1 VDSGLI
7 IGIVL
12 LVLGT
17 LTLALISIAEAGVIA
32 GVRERVG
39 KEPAES
45 PVEAL
50 RRFYH
55 ERQIT
60 LSTLALARNLASVG
74 VTGVVVYLVITEL
87 TDSWAAVLVAIVVTA
102 LAFMLL
108 RTFTRAL
115 VAKGPQ
121 RWQMVTGP
129 FVALVRITL
138 RVPAALVDVPIEAV
152 MMGGKAPGADGA
164 VEELM
169 MLSEMEDA
177 SAALQDKER
186 EMIRGVMELE
196 FTAVREV
203 MVPRPDIVSVEV
215 STGFDE
221 AARMLVE
228 RGFSRLPVYE
238 GDIDHILGI
247 VHAKEVLRHLTNGNG
262 KPALRDI
269 LRDAH
274 VVPESKKVHETLSEM
289 KERQISIAVVVDEY
303 GGTAGLVTV
312 EDMVEEIVGEIRDEY
327 DVEEAEIEKLSD
339 AEAIVDAR
347 VSIDDINE
355 MFKAQIQKEDFDS
368 VGGFIVNELG
378 RMPSA
383 GDTVQFNGIN
393 LKVLT
398 VAGRRI
404 KKVLVT
410 RTAHESED

>member
-7 IGIVL
+7 IGVVL

-17 LTLALISIAEAGVIA
+17 VTLALISIAEAGVIA
-32 GVRERVG
+32 GVRERVS

-74 VTGVVVYLVITEL
+74 VTGVVVYLGITEL
-87 TDSWAAVLVAIVVTA
+87 TDAWAAVLLTVVVTA

-108 RTFTRAL
+108 RTFTRSL
-115 VAKGPQ
+115 VARDPH
-121 RWQMVTGP
+121 RWQAITRP
-129 FVALVRITL
+129 FVAAVRVLL

-152 MMGGKAPGADGA
+152 MMGGKHPGADGA
-164 VEELM
+164 VEELL
-169 MLSEMEDA
+169 MLAEMEDA

-203 MVPRPDIVSVEV
+203 MVPRPDIVAVEV
-215 STGFDE
+215 STSFDE
-221 AARMLVE
+221 AAKMLVE

-238 GDIDHILGI
+238 GDVDHILGI

-262 KPALRDI
+262 KPTLGEI

-289 KERQISIAVVVDEY
+289 KERQISIAIVVDEY

-327 DVEEAEIEKLSD
+327 DVEEPEIEQLG
-339 AEAIVDAR
+339 EGEVVVDGG
-347 VSIDDINE
+347 VGIDELNE
-355 MFKAQIQKEDFDS
+355 MFEAQIQKEDFDS
-368 VGGFIVNELG
+368 VGGFIVSELG
-378 RMPSA
+378 RMPSV

-398 VAGRRI
+398 VNGRRI

-410 RTAHESED
+410 RTSHEPED